1 MSSAVGS
8 PAEERLQL
16 ECNGIAIIAEYPHL
30 NSKLNAIVE
39 SPKFREWIRGFLV
52 QKEITLQEF
61 HVTDVDFFGPVNP
74 ARLGF
79 VKGFGIAHD
88 ATNGD
93 PIPAIAFIRGGAVAV
108 LIIVSVIE
116 TGQKYALLCKQL
128 RFPSGGMKVEACAG
142 MLDSKTATVVGVAF
156 NEVKEETGFV
166 ITEADLIPLGQI
178 TPSAGGCD
186 EIIHL
191 YAWETTI
198 TQEEFEDKQRKVFG
212 EGVYEKIKLIFY
224 PYEDF
229 DTVLDQIGDVKA
241 ECCWRRYLN
250 HKKRLAGHSYS
261 SGIEGI

>member
-1 MSSAVGS
+1 MSSKS
-8 PAEERLQL
+8 IEEEVKLRL
-16 ECNGIAIIAEYPHL
+16 ECNGVSIIAEYPHL
-30 NSKLNAIVE
+30 NSKLSAICD
-39 SPKFREWIRGFLV
+39 SPKFTDWVKGFFD

-74 ARLGF
+74 SRLGF

-93 PIPAIAFIRGGAVAV
+93 AIPAIAFIRGGAVAV
-108 LIIVSVIE
+108 LIIVNVVE
-116 TGQKYALLCKQL
+116 TGAKYVLLCKQL

-142 MLDSKTATVVGVAF
+142 MVDHRTATVVGVAF

-166 ITEADLIPLGQI
+166 ITESDLIQLGQI

-191 YAWETTI
+191 YAWETSI
-198 TQEEFEDKQRKVFG
+198 NQEEFEEKQRKVYG
-212 EGVYEKIKLIFY
+212 EGQYEKIKLLFY
-224 PYEDF
+224 PF
-229 DTVLDQIGDVKA
+229 DKFDDVLDQIGDVKA

-250 HKKRLAGHSYS
+250 FLKRNCRASLSAT
-261 SGIEGI
+261 ETA